1 MIEQEA
7 KQELYSCLHSKKLEE
22 RELEQIKAGGEYLNN
37 MLEKMAKEHAKA
49 IDDAII
55 RFLRRHGYKPRRTE
69 KYAKNLK
76 KKLEKQGL
84 SLKIEEVILE
94 EKFTDTS
101 YYKKVVYVPSFIH
114 MEEIGGNNG
123 YIKDI

>member
-1 MIEQEA
+1 MLGNYID
-7 KQELYSCLHSKKLEE
+7 SKMNDIA
-22 RELEQIKAGGEYLNN
+22 RQQ
-37 MLEKMAKEHAKA
+37 AKA
-49 IDDAII
+49 MDDAII
-55 RFLRRHGYKPRRTE
+55 HFLRKHGYRPRRTE
-69 KYAKNLK
+69 KYAKNLM

-84 SLKIEEVILE
+84 SLKIEEVVLE

-123 YIKDI
+123 YTKDI